1 MDRDDACRGCGDPEG
16 ITQLQCPECGLSYA
30 DGIRQCPRCRYSNP
44 GLPTAPRGASQQGNV
59 AQQTRHQSATGTGQK
74 APASLD
80 AIYTQCAWQR
90 PDGRWLNSREMAEM
104 EQLAR
109 QYASLKG
116 GAGSLL
122 SSIMSFGRKGG
133 GSDQRIAAIR
143 ARVDALGIPF
153 GVFQAYAN
161 SLD

>member
-1 MDRDDACRGCGDPEG
+1 
-16 ITQLQCPECGLSYA
+16 
-30 DGIRQCPRCRYSNP
+30 
-44 GLPTAPRGASQQGNV
+44 
-59 AQQTRHQSATGTGQK
+59 
-74 APASLD
+74 
-80 AIYTQCAWQR
+80 
-90 PDGRWLNSREMAEM
+90 M

-133 GSDQRIAAIR
+133 GADQRIAAIR